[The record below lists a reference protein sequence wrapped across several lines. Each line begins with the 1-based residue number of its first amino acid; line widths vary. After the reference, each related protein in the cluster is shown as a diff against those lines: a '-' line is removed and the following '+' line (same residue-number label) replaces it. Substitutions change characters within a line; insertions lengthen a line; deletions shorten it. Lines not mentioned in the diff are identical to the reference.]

1 MLQANNKQANK
12 NTEIPILKAKA
23 LAIELDLKDFTSVP
37 PLSMKDKA
45 KPKAIKILT
54 NKVIAMYFITK

>member
-1 MLQANNKQANK
+1 
-12 NTEIPILKAKA
+12 
-23 LAIELDLKDFTSVP
+23 
-37 PLSMKDKA
+37 MKDKA